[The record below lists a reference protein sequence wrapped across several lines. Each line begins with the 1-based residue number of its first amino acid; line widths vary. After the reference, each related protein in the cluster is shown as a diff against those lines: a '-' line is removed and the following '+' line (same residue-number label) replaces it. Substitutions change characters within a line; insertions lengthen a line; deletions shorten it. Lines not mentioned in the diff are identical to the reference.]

1 MEEGTTMQKR
11 INNTLGRMMITGDE
25 GSWDYGFLESLQEQL
40 TTRGSLSPRQQE
52 ILQQVEG
59 RYSDE
64 ALKSRAGWAESWT
77 EDQNTKFNIAL
88 QYYRKT
94 GYYGNIVYKYL
105 TTAGERCTG
114 TTPSEKEY
122 NKLVLN
128 KYAAG
133 VIRNIQSESKFPV
146 GGSAV
151 FRGGARSNKGKPC
164 VILQHGSI
172 EHIASHAKGAKP
184 IQVLP
189 IGSALPVWT
198 EERWLK
204 KAKKKK

>member
-1 MEEGTTMQKR
+1 MQQR

-25 GSWDYGFLESLQEQL
+25 KSWDYGFLESLQEQM

-52 ILQQVEG
+52 ILQQIEG
-59 RYSDE
+59 RWSDE
-64 ALKSRAGWAESWT
+64 ALKSRATWKATWT
-77 EDQNTKFNIAL
+77 EDQDSKFNIAL

-105 TTAGERCTG
+105 TTEGIRCTG
-114 TTPSEKEY
+114 MTPSEKEY

-133 VIRNIQSESKFPV
+133 VIRNIQSESSFPV
-146 GGSAV
+146 GGTAI
-151 FRGGARSNKGKPC
+151 FRTGARTNKNKPC
-164 VILQHGSI
+164 VILKHGSA
-172 EHIASHAKGAKP
+172 EHVNSHAKGAKP

-189 IGSALPVWT
+189 IGSSEPCWT

>member
-1 MEEGTTMQKR
+1 MQQR
-11 INNTLGRMMITGDE
+11 INNTLGRIMITEGDA
-25 GSWDYGFLESLQEQL
+25 SWDYGFLESLQEQM
-40 TTRGSLSPRQQE
+40 TKGHNLSPRQQE
-52 ILQQVEG
+52 VLQQIEG

-64 ALKSRAGWAESWT
+64 ALKSRASWATTWN
-77 EDQNTKFNIAL
+77 EDQEAKFNIAL

-133 VIRNIQSESKFPV
+133 VIRNIQSESSFPV
-146 GGSAV
+146 GGTAI
-151 FRGGARSNKGKPC
+151 FRTGARTNKGKPC
-164 VILQHGSI
+164 VILKHGKA
-172 EHIASHAKGAKP
+172 EDVNSHAKGAKP

>member
-1 MEEGTTMQKR
+1 MQQR
-11 INNTLGRMMITGDE
+11 INNTLGRIMITEGDA
-25 GSWDYGFLESLQEQL
+25 SWDYGFLESLQEQM
-40 TTRGSLSPRQQE
+40 TKGHNLSPRQQE
-52 ILQQVEG
+52 VLQQIEG

-64 ALKSRAGWAESWT
+64 ALKSRACWAQTWS
-77 EDQNTKFNIAL
+77 EDQDSKFNIAL

-94 GYYGNIVYKYL
+94 GYYSNIIYKYL
-105 TTAGERCTG
+105 TTEGIRCAGA
-114 TTPSEKEY
+114 PSEKEY

-146 GGSAV
+146 GGTAV
-151 FRGGARSNKGKPC
+151 FRTGARTNRGKPC
-164 VILQHGSI
+164 VILKHGNE
-172 EHIASHAKGAKP
+172 EHVNSHAKGAKP

-189 IGSALPVWT
+189 IGSAEPCWT

>member
-1 MEEGTTMQKR
+1 MQQR
-11 INNTLGRMMITGDE
+11 INNTLGRIMITEGDS
-25 GSWDYGFLESLQEQL
+25 SWDYGFLQSLEEQL
-40 TTRGSLSPRQQE
+40 NQRGTLSPRQQE
-52 ILQQVEG
+52 VLQQIEG

-64 ALKSRAGWAESWT
+64 ALQSRASWATTWN
-77 EDQNTKFNIAL
+77 EDQEAKFNIAL

-94 GYYGNIVYKYL
+94 GYYGNVVYKYL
-105 TTAGERCTG
+105 TTAGVRCAG
-114 TTPSEKEY
+114 APSEKEY

-133 VIRNIQSESKFPV
+133 VIRNIQNESSFPV
-146 GGSAV
+146 GGTAI
-151 FRGGARSNKGKPC
+151 FRTGARTNKNKPC
-164 VILQHGSI
+164 VILKHGNA
-172 EHIASHAKGAKP
+172 EHVNSHAKGAKP

-189 IGSALPVWT
+189 IGSSEPCWT

>member
-1 MEEGTTMQKR
+1 MLQR

-25 GSWDYGFLESLQEQL
+25 KSWDYGFLESLQEQL
-40 TTRGSLSPRQQE
+40 TKRGSLSPRQEE

-59 RYSDE
+59 RWSDE
-64 ALKSRAGWAESWT
+64 ALKHRASWVDDWDK
-77 EDQNTKFNIAL
+77 EKEEKFWIAL
-88 QYYRKT
+88 QYYHKT

-105 TTAGERCTG
+105 TTAGCRCAG
-114 TTPSEKEY
+114 APSEKEY

-133 VIRNIQSESKFPV
+133 VIRNVQAEPKFPV
-146 GGSAV
+146 GGTAA
-151 FRGGARSNKGKPC
+151 FRTGARTHKGKVC
-164 VILQHGSI
+164 VILKHGNC
-172 EHIASHAKGAKP
+172 EHVTSHAKGAKP

-189 IGSALPVWT
+189 IGAAAPIWT

-204 KAKKKK
+204 KAKKRK

>member
-105 TTAGERCTG
+105 TTAGERCQG
-114 TTPSEKEY
+114 NPSEKEY

-146 GGSAV
+146 GGSAI
-151 FRGGARSNKGKPC
+151 FRTGARSNKGKAC
-164 VILQHGSI
+164 VILKHGSL
-172 EHIASHAKGAKP
+172 EHINSHAKGAKP

-189 IGSALPVWT
+189 IGSAAPLWT

>member
-1 MEEGTTMQKR
+1 MLQR

-25 GSWDYGFLESLQEQL
+25 KSWDYGFLESLQEQM
-40 TTRGSLSPRQQE
+40 TTRGTLSPRQEE

-59 RYSDE
+59 RWSDE
-64 ALKSRAGWAESWT
+64 ALKSRASWSQDWDKDK
-77 EDQNTKFNIAL
+77 EEKFWISL

-105 TTAGERCTG
+105 TTDGLRCAGA
-114 TTPSEKEY
+114 PSEKEY

-146 GGSAV
+146 GGAAV
-151 FRGGARSNKGKPC
+151 FRAGARRSHQGKLC
-164 VILQHGSI
+164 VILKHGTT
-172 EHIASHAKGAKP
+172 EHINSHAKGAKP

-189 IGSALPVWT
+189 IGSANPVWT

>member
-1 MEEGTTMQKR
+1 MQQR
-11 INNTLGRMMITGDE
+11 INNTLGRMSITGDE
-25 GSWDYGFLESLQEQL
+25 KSWDFGFLESLQEQL
-40 TTRGSLSPRQQE
+40 TARGTLSPRQQE

-64 ALKSRAGWAESWT
+64 ALKSRASWAETWT
-77 EDQNTKFNIAL
+77 DDQEAKFNIAL

-94 GYYGNIVYKYL
+94 GYYSNVVCKYL
-105 TTAGERCTG
+105 TTEGERCAG
-114 TTPSEKEY
+114 APSEKEY

-133 VIRNIQSESKFPV
+133 VIRNIQVESKFPV
-146 GGSAV
+146 GGSAA
-151 FRGGARSNKGKPC
+151 FRATAGSHRGKVC
-164 VILQHGSI
+164 IILKHGDA
-172 EHIASHAKGAKP
+172 EHITSHAKGAKP

>member
-1 MEEGTTMQKR
+1 MLQR
-11 INNTLGRMMITGDE
+11 INNTLGRIMITGDE
-25 GSWDYGFLESLQEQL
+25 KSWDYGFLESLQEQV
-40 TTRGSLSPRQQE
+40 TKRGTLSPRQQE

-64 ALKSRAGWAESWT
+64 ALKSRASWATTWN
-77 EDQNTKFNIAL
+77 EDQEAKFNIAL

-94 GYYGNIVYKYL
+94 GYYGNIVFKYL
-105 TTAGERCTG
+105 TLEGVRCAGA
-114 TTPSEKEY
+114 PSEKEY

-133 VIRNIQSESKFPV
+133 VIRNIQGESRFPV
-146 GGSAV
+146 GGTAI
-151 FRGGARSNKGKPC
+151 FRTGARANKNKPC
-164 VILQHGSI
+164 VILKHGTE
-172 EHIASHAKGAKP
+172 EHINSHAKGAKP

-189 IGSALPVWT
+189 IGSAEPVWT

>member
-1 MEEGTTMQKR
+1 MLQR

-25 GSWDYGFLESLQEQL
+25 KSWDYGFLESLQEQM
-40 TTRGSLSPRQQE
+40 TTRGTLSPRQEE

-59 RYSDE
+59 RWSDE
-64 ALKSRAGWAESWT
+64 ALKSRASWSQDWDKDK
-77 EDQNTKFNIAL
+77 EEKFWISL

-105 TTAGERCTG
+105 TTDGLRCAGA
-114 TTPSEKEY
+114 PSEKEY

-146 GGSAV
+146 GGAAV
-151 FRGGARSNKGKPC
+151 FRAGARRSHQGKPC
-164 VILQHGSI
+164 VILKHGTT
-172 EHIASHAKGAKP
+172 EHINSHAKGAKP

-189 IGSALPVWT
+189 IGSANPVWT